1 MGILAIVA
9 KLRHRPLMQIKACPS
24 ITSSVDVAW
33 VITMTRSEILIAEI
47 DAGIRQGFAIALTT
61 SGYRVSSFADGE
73 ALLAAARRRYP
84 SCILLDMHLPRKS
97 GLEILREL
105 REKKYPAPIIV
116 IAERAT
122 VASAVDAF
130 KGGAIDFI
138 ERSIGRDEL
147 VNRVNEAIERSIKD
161 QGDRLAAAIS
171 LNLPGRVPL
180 SGREQQILRQ
190 LLLGKSTKEI
200 GLLFS
205 LSPRTIEDH
214 RAAIKRKTGTRI
226 LVDLIRVA
234 LGSQNFGMVVE
245 TATKPPPHDIGLVK
259 TKLRRSM

>member
-1 MGILAIVA
+1 MD
-9 KLRHRPLMQIKACPS
+9 PLMQIKAGPS
-24 ITSSVDVAW
+24 ITSNVDATW
-33 VITMTRSEILIAEI
+33 AIAMTLPEIFIAEI
-47 DAGIRQGFAIALTT
+47 DPAIRQAFAIALTAA
-61 SGYRVSSFADGE
+61 GYRVSSFADGE
-73 ALLAAARRRYP
+73 ALLAAAGRRYP
-84 SCILLDMHLPRKS
+84 GCILLDMRLRGRS

-105 REKKYPAPIIV
+105 RGKNYPTPIIV
-116 IAERAT
+116 VSERAT
-122 VASAVDAF
+122 VGSAVDAF

-138 ERSIGRDEL
+138 ERSIGREQL
-147 VNRVNEAIERSIKD
+147 VYRVNEAIERSVKD
-161 QGDRLAAAIS
+161 QNDRLVAAIA

-190 LLLGKSTKEI
+190 LLLGKSSKEI

-214 RAAIKRKTGTRI
+214 RAAIKRKTGTRT

-234 LGSQNFGMVVE
+234 LGSQSFETLVE
-245 TATKPPPHDIGLVK
+245 TAIKPPQHDIKMVE